1 MILDVKP
8 KRYEVSENIATKVK
22 VNQRMLSTLKN
33 IKLNCIMNP
42 GGKVETSMV
51 GPLDILVALAKRKIV
66 QGLISQGYLLFDPS

>member
-1 MILDVKP
+1 
-8 KRYEVSENIATKVK
+8 
-22 VNQRMLSTLKN
+22 
-33 IKLNCIMNP
+33 MNP